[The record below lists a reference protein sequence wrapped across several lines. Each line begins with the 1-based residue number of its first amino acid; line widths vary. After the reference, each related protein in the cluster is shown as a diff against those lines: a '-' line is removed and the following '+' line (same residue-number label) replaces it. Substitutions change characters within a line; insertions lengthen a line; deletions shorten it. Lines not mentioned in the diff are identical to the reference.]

1 MSTQSLE
8 RPGHVVVVGAG
19 MVGLATAW
27 YLQEEG
33 IEVTVLDGEGVAAGS
48 SWGNAGWL
56 APSLTL
62 PLPEPAVLA
71 TGLRALTSPNSPLY
85 VPFRFDPRL
94 WQFLLGFARHC
105 TPRAWRRAITVFNK
119 ANRLAL
125 GAYADLTDA
134 EGPARVTEPTKAA
147 EPFLAAFSDEKSLQG
162 LTEELEQVAQT
173 GGPASFEVL
182 TGEETRALQP
192 ALSPR
197 VTGGVHL
204 YGQRFINP
212 GRFAAA
218 LAEAIQRRGGEIRT
232 GTSVSAVRRA
242 GTKVVA
248 ESGHEPVLHADAAVL
263 ATGTWLGDLTR
274 AHGVRQVVQA
284 GRGYSFTVHPQQ
296 VPTGPVYFPA
306 QRVACTPLGTP
317 EEGLRVAGMM
327 EFRGASEA
335 LDQRRIAAIVGATSG
350 MFEGV
355 DWSARTD
362 EWVGSRPCTPDG
374 LPLVGRTRT
383 PGVYTAG
390 GHGMWGV
397 ALGPLTGKLLAA
409 KIARGVEHELLH
421 HFDPLR

>member
-1 MSTQSLE
+1 MSTSHSTPPE
-8 RPGHVVVVGAG
+8 HVLVIGAG

-33 IEVTVLDGEGVAAGS
+33 LEVTVLDSDGVAAGS

-56 APSLTL
+56 APTLTL

-85 VPFRFDPRL
+85 VPFRVDPRL

-105 TPRAWRRAITVFNK
+105 TPRAWRRAIRVFNK

-125 GAYADLTDA
+125 DAYDGLTEA
-134 EGPARVTEPTKAA
+134 EAPARVEEPTKAA
-147 EPFLAAFSDEKSLQG
+147 EPFLAAFTDDASLQG
-162 LTEELEQVAQT
+162 LAEEFEQVAAT
-173 GGPASFEVL
+173 GGPASFDIL
-182 TGEETRALQP
+182 TGQQARALQP
-192 ALSPR
+192 ALSDR
-197 VTGGVHL
+197 VTGGIHL

-212 GRFAAA
+212 GRFVAA
-218 LAEAIQRRGGEIRT
+218 LGEAVERRGGRILSGAR
-232 GTSVSAVRRA
+232 VSGVHRSGA
-242 GTKVVA
+242 GVTA
-248 ESGHEPVLHADAAVL
+248 FDGDQALARGGAAVL
-263 ATGTWLGDLTR
+263 ATGTWLGALAR
-274 AHGVRQVVQA
+274 PHGVRQLVQA

-306 QRVACTPLGTP
+306 QRVACTPLGVP
-317 EEGLRVAGMM
+317 SEGLRVAGMM
-327 EFRGASEA
+327 EFRGAEEP
-335 LDQRRIAAIVGATSG
+335 LDQRRIEAIVAATSG
-350 MFEGV
+350 MFDGV
-355 DWSARTD
+355 DFSARTH
-362 EWVGSRPCTPDG
+362 EWVGSRPCTADG

-383 PGVYTAG
+383 PGVYVAG

-409 KIARGVEHELLH
+409 RIARGSEHELLH

>member
-1 MSTQSLE
+1 TCAWPNAHPRTCGTEPSHTASRGLPRQAGGMSTENFS
-8 RPGHVVVVGAG
+8 RPDHVVVVGAG

-27 YLQEEG
+27 YLQQEG
-33 IEVTVLDGEGVAAGS
+33 VQVTVVDGDGVAAGS

-85 VPFRFDPRL
+85 VPFRFNPRF

-105 TPRAWRRAITVFNK
+105 TPRAWRRAIMVFNK

-125 GAYADLTDA
+125 GAYADLTDD
-134 EGPARVTEPTKAA
+134 EGAARVAEPTKAA

-212 GRFAAA
+212 GRLAAA
-218 LAEAIQRRGGEIRT
+218 LAGPIQRRGGTARRCEGGGREWPRA
-232 GTSVSAVRRA
+232 GVACCCRRA
-242 GTKVVA
+242 GLRHVA
-248 ESGHEPVLHADAAVL
+248 GGSGPRSWRAAGGPGRAWLLLHRPSPAGSHRSGVLPGSASGVPP
-263 ATGTWLGDLTR
+263 LGPP
-274 AHGVRQVVQA
+274 GGGPA
-284 GRGYSFTVHPQQ
+284 GRGHDG
-296 VPTGPVYFPA
+296 VPG
-306 QRVACTPLGTP
+306 
-317 EEGLRVAGMM
+317 
-327 EFRGASEA
+327 SE
-335 LDQRRIAAIVGATSG
+335 
-350 MFEGV
+350 
-355 DWSARTD
+355 
-362 EWVGSRPCTPDG
+362 
-374 LPLVGRTRT
+374 
-383 PGVYTAG
+383 
-390 GHGMWGV
+390 
-397 ALGPLTGKLLAA
+397 
-409 KIARGVEHELLH
+409 
-421 HFDPLR
+421 

>member
-1 MSTQSLE
+1 MSTENFS
-8 RPGHVVVVGAG
+8 RPDHVVVVGAG

-33 IEVTVLDGEGVAAGS
+33 VQVTVLDGDGVAAGS

-62 PLPEPAVLA
+62 PLAEPAVLA

-105 TPRAWRRAITVFNK
+105 TPRAWRRAIMVFNK

-125 GAYADLTDA
+125 SAYADLTDA
-134 EGPARVTEPTKAA
+134 EGAGRVAEPTKAA

-162 LTEELEQVAQT
+162 LTEELEQVATT

-192 ALSPR
+192 ALSRR

-212 GRFAAA
+212 GRFASA
-218 LAEAIQRRGGEIRT
+218 LAEAIQRRGGQIRT
-232 GTSVSAVRRA
+232 GSRVSAVRRA
-242 GTKVVA
+242 GAGIVI
-248 ESGHEPVLHADAAVL
+248 ESGQEPVLRADAAVL
-263 ATGTWLGDLTR
+263 ATGTWLGDLAR

-296 VPTGPVYFPA
+296 VPTGPVYLPA

-317 EEGLRVAGMM
+317 AEGLRVAGMM
-327 EFRGASEA
+327 EFRGAGEP
-335 LDQRRIAAIVGATSG
+335 LDQRRIAAIVGAASE
-350 MFEGV
+350 MFDGV

-409 KIARGVEHELLH
+409 RIARGVQHELLH